1 MNLLETAVGPQSVD
15 AKARKKQIRRMV
27 FLLVLLVLTFYF
39 GFIAMSVLRA

>member
-1 MNLLETAVGPQSVD
+1 MGPQAD
-15 AKARKKQIRRMV
+15 ASKARKKQIRRMV